1 MAPNPELP
9 SSGSIADLQGQL
21 ATLAQRIQSAARRS
35 RRLSWLSVGY
45 IVAVGVGFALAFFV
59 ELLLFLASSGSP
71 ASTTTLVSAFCIAVI
86 PPLVVAVFAVREV
99 LLGRREAKEPC
110 PPSRTESSRAPVS
123 GMTGWTE
130 TVQQSQQ
137 VLTHMRHETEWSFV
151 WFILGSL
158 FLSITVAGF
167 VLLPFVSSLT
177 SLGLYSV
184 VPIYVVAFAFLL
196 LLIPFYLVAREWI
209 GEYQD
214 ELDWEVNG
222 LSRLE
227 AEFFTRFATLAV
239 PT

>member
-1 MAPNPELP
+1 
-9 SSGSIADLQGQL
+9 
-21 ATLAQRIQSAARRS
+21 
-35 RRLSWLSVGY
+35 
-45 IVAVGVGFALAFFV
+45 
-59 ELLLFLASSGSP
+59 
-71 ASTTTLVSAFCIAVI
+71 
-86 PPLVVAVFAVREV
+86 
-99 LLGRREAKEPC
+99 
-110 PPSRTESSRAPVS
+110 
-123 GMTGWTE
+123 
-130 TVQQSQQ
+130 
-137 VLTHMRHETEWSFV
+137 MRHETEWSFV

-196 LLIPFYLVAREWI
+196 LLIPFYLVARDWI